1 MSRFSSGL
9 RGRSLSDTIGSTR
22 VDDFRSNRSGNPVTA
37 EDLKRRLRGVLAFTP
52 TPFTPDD
59 RLDVDGLAGHVDFL
73 VRSGAHAVVVCG
85 GVGEFF
91 SLTLDEYRAAIQT
104 AVVAARGRLPV
115 VAGIGHSTRT
125 ACELAR
131 YAESVGADGL
141 MINPL
146 YFIEPSDDGTAGHY
160 QALAGATRL
169 GMIVYSTKGAVATPQ
184 LLDRLAQTETVVA
197 LKDEVGD
204 IRMFLE
210 TVERLGD
217 RMAWINGMAE
227 MLAGPYFAAGAQ
239 AFTSGLVNFAPAI
252 SLAVWDAGISG
263 RWGELHAL
271 IADKVRPLAA
281 LRERRKGYAITV
293 VKEAMNLLG
302 LPGGAVRLPLVPLAP
317 EDRDDLRTTLKR
329 LGLLKEEG
337 P

>member
-1 MSRFSSGL
+1 M
-9 RGRSLSDTIGSTR
+9 
-22 VDDFRSNRSGNPVTA
+22 TA
-37 EDLKRRLRGVLAFTP
+37 EDLKRRLCGVLAFTP

-59 RLDVDGLAGHVDFL
+59 RLDVDGLAAHVDFL

-104 AVVAARGRLPV
+104 AVEAARGRLPV
-115 VAGIGHSTRT
+115 VAGIGHGTRT

-141 MINPL
+141 MINPP
-146 YFIEPSDDGTAGHY
+146 YFIEPSEEGTVRHY

-169 GMIVYSTKGAVATPQ
+169 GMIVYSTKGAVATPT
-184 LLDRLAQTETVVA
+184 LMGRLAEIDTVVA

-210 TVERLGD
+210 TVEKLGG

-227 MLAGPYFAAGAQ
+227 MLAGPYFAAGAR

-252 SLAVWDAGISG
+252 SLAVWDAGRSG
-263 RWGELHAL
+263 RWDELHAL
-271 IADKVRPLAA
+271 IADKVRPLAV
-281 LRERRKGYAITV
+281 LRERRRGYAITV

-317 EDRDDLRTTLKR
+317 EDRDDLRTVLR
-329 LGLLKEEG
+329 HLGLLKEEG